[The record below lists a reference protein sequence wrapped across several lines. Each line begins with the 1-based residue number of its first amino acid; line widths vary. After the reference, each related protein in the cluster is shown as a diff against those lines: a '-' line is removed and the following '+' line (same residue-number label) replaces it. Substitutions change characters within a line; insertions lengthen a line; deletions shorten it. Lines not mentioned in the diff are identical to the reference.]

1 MYIDPLIPVLVTT
14 AFAIVLLSFLMR
26 VFRQPHVIVYLCVGV
41 VLGPHFLKVVVEQE
55 ALNRAGAFGVIFL
68 LFFIGMEVSPKR
80 LVENWVV
87 SVLGTILQVLI
98 SVLATAL
105 LGYFLAWSFSQIVFF
120 GFVTSL
126 SSTAVVL
133 KLLED
138 WKEIHTDVGQD
149 VLGILIVQDLIV
161 VPMFIILQFI
171 GGTLPST
178 QEIFIQALG
187 GVAVLSFA
195 AWLIVKEEIHLP
207 FIQQIEKDHEMQIFI
222 ALGIC
227 FGVAMLTGFLGLSA
241 PLGAFL
247 AGMIISTAKQTHWVC
262 QSLSSFRT
270 VFMALFFVSIG
281 MMIDLSFIK
290 QYIWQIFFL
299 VLAATATNT
308 LINAAILYVLGAP
321 KGASLYGGSLLSQL
335 GEFSFVIAALG
346 LQMGIVGLTAYQIT
360 ISVTALT
367 LLMSPFWVAG
377 TKYVTNI
384 SKEELHL

>member
-1 MYIDPLIPVLVTT
+1 PLIPVLVTT

-171 GGTLPST
+171 G
-178 QEIFIQALG
+178 
-187 GVAVLSFA
+187 
-195 AWLIVKEEIHLP
+195 
-207 FIQQIEKDHEMQIFI
+207 
-222 ALGIC
+222 
-227 FGVAMLTGFLGLSA
+227 
-241 PLGAFL
+241 
-247 AGMIISTAKQTHWVC
+247 
-262 QSLSSFRT
+262 
-270 VFMALFFVSIG
+270 
-281 MMIDLSFIK
+281 
-290 QYIWQIFFL
+290 
-299 VLAATATNT
+299 
-308 LINAAILYVLGAP
+308 
-321 KGASLYGGSLLSQL
+321 
-335 GEFSFVIAALG
+335 
-346 LQMGIVGLTAYQIT
+346 
-360 ISVTALT
+360 
-367 LLMSPFWVAG
+367 
-377 TKYVTNI
+377 
-384 SKEELHL
+384 